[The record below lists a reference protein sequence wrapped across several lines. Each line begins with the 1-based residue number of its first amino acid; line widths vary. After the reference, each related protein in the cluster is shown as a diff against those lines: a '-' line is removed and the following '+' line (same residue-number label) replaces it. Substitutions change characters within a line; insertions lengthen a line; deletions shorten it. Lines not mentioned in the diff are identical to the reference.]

1 MVEDILRNKNGF
13 IAALDQSGGS
23 SAKTLALY
31 GVDISMYH
39 NEEEMFECI
48 HAMRSRVITSKVFN
62 NDRILGVILFKHTMN
77 NTINGINTVEYLNN
91 KGILSFLKIDIGLD
105 DKKDGVQLLK
115 EIPDLESILK
125 EAKNY
130 GVIGTKMRSVIS
142 EYNEYGIKK
151 VIKQQFEL
159 AKIIMSYGLIP
170 IVEPEVSIEATSKRQ
185 IEHFMKKVIK
195 EELNKLSEEDKLIF
209 KFTLP
214 SERNFYDDLLNNK
227 KVIRIIALSGGYTR
241 VDACGLLKAN
251 KKMIASFSRA
261 LLEGLNVNQTE
272 EEFMNVLDN
281 TIDMIYDASVNK
293 I

>member
-1 MVEDILRNKNGF
+1 MVEDILRNKKGF

-31 GVDISMYH
+31 GVDATMYQ
-39 NEEEMFECI
+39 NEDEMYECI
-48 HAMRSRVITSKVFN
+48 HAMRSRVITRDVFN
-62 NDRILGVILFKHTMN
+62 SDRILGVILFKHTMK

-91 KGILSFLKIDIGLD
+91 KGISSFLKIDIGLD

-115 EIPDLESILK
+115 DIPDLESILL

-151 VIKQQFEL
+151 VIKQQFEV
-159 AKIIMSYGLIP
+159 AKIIMNYGLIP
-170 IVEPEVSIEATSKRQ
+170 IIEPEVSIDATSKRQ

-195 EELNKLSEEDKLIF
+195 EELNKLKEEDKLIF

-214 SERNFYDDLLNNK
+214 SERNFYDELLNNK
-227 KVIRIIALSGGYTR
+227 KVLRIVALSGGYTR
-241 VDACGLLKAN
+241 VDACELLKAN
-251 KKMIASFSRA
+251 KNMVASFSRA
-261 LLEGLNVNQTE
+261 LLEGLNVNQSD
-272 EEFMNVLDN
+272 EEFISILDN
-281 TIDMIYDASVNK
+281 TIDVIYDASVNK
-293 I
+293 M